1 MSNKTAMRDQIKNN
15 IDNPERLEEL
25 YRQNKK
31 IFESEFFSIYDEIS
45 STQLARF
52 WHARLNAEKTNY
64 TGLNANEI
72 IKTVTFMI
80 IVSAIILLPKLFGF
94 SSDDIKFYEKN
105 IGITALFG
113 VSLYTIFLKKYYT
126 LKKLLGTVIIFTASA
141 IYINI
146 LPINPNSSSIILIY
160 IHLPLLLW
168 FIFGLVYIDF
178 DLKKLS
184 NRIEFIKFNGDMAV
198 LYGIFAIAGMILT
211 TFTIGL
217 FSAIGANIEKYYIEF
232 IVIPGIVSV
241 PIICSYL
248 IHKFDY
254 LSNKI
259 TPLVANIF
267 SPLVLVTLAVYLI
280 SIAMKGSNPFI
291 DRDFLIVF
299 NGMLVGVV
307 ALITFSI
314 TEKMNFVGIRYY
326 SISFLLLVII
336 AILVNLIALSAIA
349 YRIAEY
355 GITPNRLA
363 VVGSNLL
370 FLIHIILLFINLIGI
385 LRKKKELS
393 AIELTTAKYLPVYGI
408 WLVFVVFLMPLLFN
422 FR

>member
-1 MSNKTAMRDQIKNN
+1 MREQIKGN
-15 IDNPERLEEL
+15 IDNPQKLEEL

-31 IFESEFFSIYDEIS
+31 TFESEFFSIYNEIS
-45 STQLARF
+45 NTQLARF

-64 TGLNANEI
+64 PGGLNANEI
-72 IKTVTFMI
+72 IKAVTFMT
-80 IVSAIILLPKLFGF
+80 IVSAIILLPKIFGF
-94 SSDDIKFYEKN
+94 SPDNLKFFEKN

-113 VSLYTIFLKKYYT
+113 VSLYTIFLKNYYT
-126 LKKLLGTVIIFTASA
+126 LKKLLGTVIIFIASA

-178 DLKKLS
+178 DLKNLS
-184 NRIEFIKFNGDMAV
+184 KRIDFIKFNGDMAV

-267 SPLVLVTLAVYLI
+267 SPLVLVTLVVYLI
-280 SIAMKGSNPFI
+280 SIALKGSNPFI

-314 TEKMNFVGIRYY
+314 TEKMNIVGIRYY

-336 AILVNLIALSAIA
+336 AILVNLIALSAIVF
-349 YRIAEY
+349 RIAEY

-370 FLIHIILLFINLIGI
+370 FLVHIIILFIDLIGI
-385 LRKKKELS
+385 LKMKKKLS
-393 AIELTTAKYLPVYGI
+393 AIELTTAKYLPVYGL
-408 WLVFVVFLMPLLFN
+408 WLVFVVFLMPLLFS
-422 FR
+422 FK